1 VTRLLVLD
9 DDRPEMDFVWRAQE
23 AGHDVRWY
31 VRPTDRNKRVGE
43 GMVKRVADW
52 REWTRWAD
60 LIVLTSNTN
69 YLRETDA
76 FRRNNPKT
84 LVVGATKEAAEWE
97 LNRTLGMKVFQ
108 QHDIEVPAYR
118 EFNDYDSAIAY
129 VKREGRAFVSKP
141 CGDEPDKS
149 LSYVAKSPADLVFML
164 ERWKKNQRHKGAF
177 ILQEKVEGCE
187 MAVGGWF
194 GPGGFSEGWC
204 ENWEFK
210 KLYAGDLG
218 VSTGE
223 QGTILRYVKKSK
235 LADKVLKPLAAALE
249 KTGYCG
255 YVDVNCII
263 DEKGVP
269 WPLEF
274 TMRFGYPTLNIQ
286 RCLHQ
291 GDLIEW
297 LACLSEGR
305 DARPQDLL
313 LNRIACGV
321 VLSIPDYPYSHATA
335 KDVTGIPIYGL
346 TPSLLEKVS
355 PLEVMM
361 GEAPQDTAGR
371 VVTAPC
377 LVTAGDYVLVATGLG
392 DGVRSARRAAY
403 AALERIKIPNSPSW
417 RIDIGQRLSRQLP
430 QIQKHGY
437 ATSLLY

>member
-1 VTRLLVLD
+1 MRLLVLD
-9 DDRPEMDFVWRAQE
+9 DDRPEMDFVWRAQQT
-23 AGHDVRWY
+23 GHEVRWY
-31 VRPTDRNKRVGE
+31 VRPTERNKRIGE
-43 GMVKRVADW
+43 GMVKRVANW
-52 REWTRWAD
+52 RDWTRWAD

-69 YLRETDA
+69 FLRETDA
-76 FRRNNPKT
+76 WRRNNPT
-84 LVVGATKEAAEWE
+84 ALVVGATQESAAWE
-97 LNRTLGMKVFQ
+97 LDRTLGMKIFQ
-108 QHDIEVPAYR
+108 RHGIAIPPYR
-118 EFNDYDSAIAY
+118 EFSDYDSAIAY

-164 ERWKKNQRHKGAF
+164 ERWKKGHKHKDSF
-177 ILQEKVEGCE
+177 ILQEKVDGCE

-194 GPGGFSEGWC
+194 GPGGFSSGWC

-218 VSTGE
+218 VATGE
-223 QGTILRYVKKSK
+223 QGTVLRYVKKSR
-235 LADKVLKPLAAALE
+235 LADKVLKPLAASLE

-263 DEKGVP
+263 DDDGQP

-274 TMRFGYPTLNIQ
+274 TMRFGYPTLSIQ
-286 RCLHQ
+286 RPLHQ
-291 GDLIEW
+291 GDMVEW

-313 LNRIACGV
+313 LNKIACGV

-346 TPSLLEKVS
+346 TPSLLEKVA

-361 GEAPQDTAGR
+361 GEAPQDADGK

-392 DGVRSARRAAY
+392 DSVRGARRGAY
-403 AALERIKIPNSPSW
+403 AALDRIEIPNSPSW

-430 QIQKHGY
+430 AIQKHGY
-437 ATSLLY
+437 ATDLIY